1 MSKKHYAVKNGRKP
15 GIYSTW
21 DEAKAQVDGFSG
33 AIYKSFKSLEDAKN
47 FMGNAVNQKS
57 EAAKP
62 VMSQIEMDAETIIA
76 YVDGSYDKG
85 SEMFSFGVVIVQNG
99 KVLTTIQRAVYHEVY
114 KDSWQIGGELMG
126 SLVATEWAI
135 EAGYKKIIIHYDYLG
150 IEKWASGEWKAK
162 KPAPKDYVM
171 KFGELKKR
179 INVEFV
185 KVKAHTGVL
194 YNEMADELAKEA
206 IKLALEDASTP
217 SL

>member
-15 GIYSTW
+15 GIYNTW

-33 AIYKSFKSLEDAKN
+33 AIYKSFKSLEDAEN
-47 FMGNAVNQKS
+47 FMGNTVDQKS
-57 EAAKP
+57 EAAKTAMP
-62 VMSQIEMDAETIIA
+62 QVEGDADTIIA

-99 KVLTTIQRAVYHEVY
+99 EVLTTIQRAVYHEVY

-126 SLVATEWAI
+126 SLVAAEWAI

-150 IEKWASGEWKAK
+150 IEKWAKGEWKANK
-162 KPAPKDYVM
+162 SAPKDYVA
-171 KFGELKKR
+171 KFKELNKQ
-179 INVEFV
+179 IDVEFV

-194 YNEMADELAKEA
+194 FNEMADDLAKEA
-206 IKLALEDASTP
+206 IKLELSAN
-217 SL
+217 